1 MSLQV
6 ILVRPGS
13 TLYDEEL
20 RVQGILDL
28 PLCERGIEEASL
40 MARELIS
47 LGLSAIY
54 SGPSQNATQTAN
66 LIAESSGL
74 KPRMLE
80 ELRNLNQ
87 GLWQALQFEEI
98 RRRNSKVFRQWLED
112 PRTVCPPQGET
123 IEEAI
128 ERIRPVF
135 RSLLKRHKAQVIALV
150 VAEPMAKVMAAY
162 LQGLNQ
168 FHFDDM
174 VRTGYYESIV
184 PVPSPERRS
193 FLLA

>member
-40 MARELIS
+40 MARELSS

-74 KPRMLE
+74 IFVLMVAGVVRNGTKKRSRTQTACGDRQYLRPGVDKP
-80 ELRNLNQ
+80 
-87 GLWQALQFEEI
+87 
-98 RRRNSKVFRQWLED
+98 VD
-112 PRTVCPPQGET
+112 
-123 IEEAI
+123 
-128 ERIRPVF
+128 
-135 RSLLKRHKAQVIALV
+135 
-150 VAEPMAKVMAAY
+150 
-162 LQGLNQ
+162 
-168 FHFDDM
+168 
-174 VRTGYYESIV
+174 
-184 PVPSPERRS
+184 
-193 FLLA
+193 